1 MDIKN
6 KNHGTSDMPSPKVMD
21 YNSQYKLTPLFLS
34 DLKIVLKNIPYVEF
48 IKYFNYI
55 EKYNGVFPSAILD
68 GTETAALCIWDEIP
82 YRSSFG
88 YMSVIAYTKSAN
100 STPSRQISNFLKL

>member
-34 DLKIVLKNIPYVEF
+34 DL
-48 IKYFNYI
+48 
-55 EKYNGVFPSAILD
+55 
-68 GTETAALCIWDEIP
+68 
-82 YRSSFG
+82 
-88 YMSVIAYTKSAN
+88 
-100 STPSRQISNFLKL
+100 

>member
-34 DLKIVLKNIPYVEF
+34 DLKIVLKNIL
-48 IKYFNYI
+48 IRK
-55 EKYNGVFPSAILD
+55 IL
-68 GTETAALCIWDEIP
+68 ALRVTLCGKTFHYED
-82 YRSSFG
+82 
-88 YMSVIAYTKSAN
+88 
-100 STPSRQISNFLKL
+100 L

>member
-34 DLKIVLKNIPYVEF
+34 DLKIVLKNIPYIEF

-68 GTETAALCIWDEIP
+68 EFIHMLEELP
-82 YRSSFG
+82 Y
-88 YMSVIAYTKSAN
+88 SVIYPLFNALAKEDNFNKYFQK
-100 STPSRQISNFLKL
+100 IS